1 MSDAV
6 FDIVEPF
13 LDFGSALNDLAHTVE
28 EPVEVIVGHLGMGNV
43 TFETGEGNLFHIV
56 DIPLVALTLI
66 LKGSVL
72 GNALRNDSLTEND
85 TVDEFDPGILI
96 EVTQARI
103 FLDDASGYV
112 AMDVGGGHNSLDDS
126 HNGLLS

>member
-6 FDIVEPF
+6 LDIVEPF
-13 LDFGSALNDLAHTVE
+13 LDFDSALNDLAHTVE

-72 GNALRNDSLTEND
+72 GNALRNDFLTE
-85 TVDEFDPGILI
+85 E
-96 EVTQARI
+96 
-103 FLDDASGYV
+103 
-112 AMDVGGGHNSLDDS
+112 
-126 HNGLLS
+126 